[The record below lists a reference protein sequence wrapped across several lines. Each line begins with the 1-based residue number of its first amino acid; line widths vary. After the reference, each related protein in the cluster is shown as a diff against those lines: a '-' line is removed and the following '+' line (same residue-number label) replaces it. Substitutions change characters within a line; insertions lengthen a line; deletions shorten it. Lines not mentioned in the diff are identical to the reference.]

1 MERGLQWDDK
11 LPDDIVEKW
20 RSWKEELLHVHKIKI
35 PRYFA
40 ISLAKNAGIKLH
52 AFGDASP
59 KAFGSSVYVRVQ
71 DVTGQVK
78 TALLMAKSRV
88 APVKK
93 ISLPRLELLAAIVN
107 SRLLHFIVDSLNN
120 LKISRVL
127 CWTDSSITLYW
138 IQRPN
143 APWKPFS
150 SNTVSKITTTWE
162 PSLWRHCPG
171 ETNPGNATTRGQ
183 NILKLVDNNLWWNGP
198 SWLKMPQESWPVN
211 PSLEPSKAKAE
222 EERKKVVQVNA
233 AIVRD
238 TVINPSRYSKWS
250 KLLRVTA
257 YVLIF
262 IIKTCA
268 LAKIKKQQSVAKEP
282 KAWKVAL
289 TAEDLTNSEY
299 FWYQR
304 IQEETYPDEFE
315 HLRNGEPISKNSRI
329 LKLDPFFDKD
339 YRVLR
344 VGGRLQ
350 YLELPE
356 ETKHQLILPHG
367 HPVVEKIIQDIHE
380 KSMHAGPETTL
391 IILRNLAY
399 TRKKRCQ
406 ESNQKMFSLSMSTCP
421 TM

>member
-1 MERGLQWDDK
+1 M
-11 LPDDIVEKW
+11 
-20 RSWKEELLHVHKIKI
+20 
-35 PRYFA
+35 
-40 ISLAKNAGIKLH
+40 
-52 AFGDASP
+52 
-59 KAFGSSVYVRVQ
+59 
-71 DVTGQVK
+71 
-78 TALLMAKSRV
+78 
-88 APVKK
+88 
-93 ISLPRLELLAAIVN
+93 
-107 SRLLHFIVDSLNN
+107 DSLNN

-138 IQRPN
+138 IQRRN
-143 APWKPFS
+143 APWKPFIA
-150 SNTVSKITTTWE
+150 NRVSEITTTWE

-171 ETNPGNATTRGQ
+171 ETNPGDATTRGQ

-238 TVINPSRYSKWS
+238 TVIDPSRYSKWS
-250 KLLRVTA
+250 KLLRITA
-257 YVLIF
+257 YVLCF

-268 LAKIKKQQSVAKEP
+268 LAKIKKQQSVSKET
-282 KAWKVAL
+282 KAEKVAL
-289 TAEDLTNSEY
+289 TAEDLINSEY

-315 HLRNGEPISKNSRI
+315 QLRNGEPISKNSCI

-350 YLELPE
+350 YSELPE

-391 IILRNLAY
+391 TIL
-399 TRKKRCQ
+399 
-406 ESNQKMFSLSMSTCP
+406 
-421 TM
+421 